1 MLDTLRLRLRAVIPA
16 DASEVVRLAGDR
28 DIASTTVNIPHPYEP
43 AMADAWIAGNAEKF
57 ERGEAATFAITRRDE
72 GKLIGAVSLRFTPGD
87 RRAELGYWVGRPY
100 WGQGI
105 GTEAATAVVDWG
117 FRDRDLNRIYA
128 HHMTRNPASG
138 QVMVKIGMQH
148 EGTLRQHY
156 AKWGVLEDVELY
168 AVLREEWI
176 RGR

>member
-1 MLDTLRLRLRAVIPA
+1 
-16 DASEVVRLAGDR
+16 
-28 DIASTTVNIPHPYEP
+28 
-43 AMADAWIAGNAEKF
+43 MADAWIAGNGEKF
-57 ERGEAATFAITRRDE
+57 ERGEAATFAITRKDE
-72 GKLIGAVSLRFTPGD
+72 GRLIGAVNLRFTPDD
-87 RRAELGYWVGRPY
+87 RRAELGYWVGRPH

-105 GTEAATAVVDWG
+105 CTEAAAAVIDWG

-138 QVMVKIGMQH
+138 RVMLKLGMRH

-156 AKWGVLEDVELY
+156 VKWGVLEDVEIY